1 MADLNLIPENCQRCE
16 DEESITAKAVI
27 PPHPASSY
35 VETYVGRAVPT
46 GQYRIDRPS
55 GPLTSL
61 YDKGGPSELL
71 YGKPFLN
78 SLTYCYRGELLRY
91 TPLSGDSTL
100 MRQLK
105 YDRQLKRDSC

>member
-61 YDKGGPSELL
+61 YDKGG
-71 YGKPFLN
+71 
-78 SLTYCYRGELLRY
+78 LTYCYRGELLRY

>member
-61 YDKGGPSELL
+61 YDKGGHLDIAN
-71 YGKPFLN
+71 YCTV
-78 SLTYCYRGELLRY
+78 SLF
-91 TPLSGDSTL
+91 
-100 MRQLK
+100 
-105 YDRQLKRDSC
+105 

>member
-46 GQYRIDRPS
+46 GQYRIDR
-55 GPLTSL
+55 LTSL
-61 YDKGGPSELL
+61 YDKGGLAN
-71 YGKPFLN
+71 YCTV
-78 SLTYCYRGELLRY
+78 SLF
-91 TPLSGDSTL
+91 
-100 MRQLK
+100 
-105 YDRQLKRDSC
+105 

>member
-55 GPLTSL
+55 GPLTLNCTIPFCAVVAS
-61 YDKGGPSELL
+61 GPPGS
-71 YGKPFLN
+71 PF
-78 SLTYCYRGELLRY
+78 SPFSPRSPF
-91 TPLSGDSTL
+91 TP
-100 MRQLK
+100 
-105 YDRQLKRDSC
+105 

>member
-46 GQYRIDRPS
+46 GQYRIDRP
-55 GPLTSL
+55 
-61 YDKGGPSELL
+61 
-71 YGKPFLN
+71 
-78 SLTYCYRGELLRY
+78 
-91 TPLSGDSTL
+91 
-100 MRQLK
+100 
-105 YDRQLKRDSC
+105 

>member
-16 DEESITAKAVI
+16 DEESITAKAVL

-35 VETYVGRAVPT
+35 VETYVGRAVRLRACMT
-46 GQYRIDRPS
+46 R
-55 GPLTSL
+55 
-61 YDKGGPSELL
+61 GPSELL

>member
-61 YDKGGPSELL
+61 YDKVGLAN
-71 YGKPFLN
+71 YCTV
-78 SLTYCYRGELLRY
+78 SLF
-91 TPLSGDSTL
+91 
-100 MRQLK
+100 
-105 YDRQLKRDSC
+105 

>member
-46 GQYRIDRPS
+46 GQYRA
-55 GPLTSL
+55 LTGRQGRL
-61 YDKGGPSELL
+61 RACM
-71 YGKPFLN
+71 
-78 SLTYCYRGELLRY
+78 TRGA
-91 TPLSGDSTL
+91 
-100 MRQLK
+100 
-105 YDRQLKRDSC
+105 

>member
-61 YDKGGPSELL
+61 YDKGGRLDIAVTNGAIVIHTQRLKSDPGGNLL
-71 YGKPFLN
+71 
-78 SLTYCYRGELLRY
+78 S
-91 TPLSGDSTL
+91 
-100 MRQLK
+100 
-105 YDRQLKRDSC
+105 

>member
-1 MADLNLIPENCQRCE
+1 MECMADLNLIPENCQRCE

-61 YDKGGPSELL
+61 YDKGAELL

-78 SLTYCYRGELLRY
+78 
-91 TPLSGDSTL
+91 TL
-100 MRQLK
+100 PIAIEGNSYVIRRFQGI
-105 YDRQLKRDSC
+105 RP

>member
-1 MADLNLIPENCQRCE
+1 MTGVQTCALPISDRVFTECMADLNLIPENCQRCE

-61 YDKGGPSELL
+61 YDKGGLAN
-71 YGKPFLN
+71 YCTV
-78 SLTYCYRGELLRY
+78 SLF
-91 TPLSGDSTL
+91 
-100 MRQLK
+100 
-105 YDRQLKRDSC
+105 

>member
-61 YDKGGPSELL
+61 YDKGGRLDIANYCTVSL
-71 YGKPFLN
+71 FLTALPIAIEGN
-78 SLTYCYRGELLRY
+78 SYVIRRFQGIR
-91 TPLSGDSTL
+91 P
-100 MRQLK
+100 
-105 YDRQLKRDSC
+105 